1 MTTRWV
7 SLDKDIN
14 KLVNGGNGVQLE
26 IAFFEMMTSDV
37 VVYFNVLVVFL
48 EDIVI
53 NNVNSTMIITI

>member
-7 SLDKDIN
+7 SLGKDIN

-37 VVYFNVLVVFL
+37 IVDFNVLLVFL

>member
-1 MTTRWV
+1 M
-7 SLDKDIN
+7 SLSKDIN

-37 VVYFNVLVVFL
+37 IVDFNVLLVFL

>member
-7 SLDKDIN
+7 SLGKDIN

>member
-1 MTTRWV
+1 M
-7 SLDKDIN
+7 SLGKDIN

-26 IAFFEMMTSDV
+26 IKFFEMMTSDV
-37 VVYFNVLVVFL
+37 IVDFNVLLVFL